1 MSRIACLIMAAF
13 ALCVFG
19 NADEASS
26 SSNSAL
32 ARLRALGEV
41 QVLTGP
47 VRVAHYAKRS
57 WKMGTCYMTCCGTA
71 SFKIAVDFSHVVL
84 GNDGSFV
91 LPCPYVSWFQMEEK
105 ETSSKIWD
113 TGIAVTDSDKREF
126 LNGQYAHIEQ
136 KVSDVVHDEEELLGL
151 SAQQALLIAR
161 SYLSIWGFADCT
173 VVLQDVQKGEKK

>member
-19 NADEASS
+19 NADEA
-26 SSNSAL
+26 SAL

-57 WKMGTCYMTCCGTA
+57 WRMGTCYMTCCGTA
-71 SFKIAVDFSHVVL
+71 SFKIAVDFSQVVL